1 MKACNA
7 NSDFDAHCACE
18 PVYVYSDIQT
28 PIVCGIQINN
38 RSTLLFHE
46 YGNRGDKD
54 CPSDVSPLSELHEKA
69 RLVRTEAV
77 VNRANCVEI
86 SFLLVLADGT
96 A

>member
-1 MKACNA
+1 
-7 NSDFDAHCACE
+7 
-18 PVYVYSDIQT
+18 VYVYWGIQNL
-28 PIVCGIQINN
+28 IVCGIQINN

-46 YGNRGDKD
+46 CGNRGDKD
-54 CPSDVSPLSELHEKA
+54 CPSDVSPLSVLHEKA
-69 RLVRTEAV
+69 RLVKTEVV